1 MGVDPLTIA
10 VGALA
15 VGTLGQTYT
24 TVQAGKER
32 RKAARA
38 QQRIEARQSQRQQLA
53 ELRQSQIV
61 RSSVSQQAATSGTAD
76 TSGYRGAVSSIQG
89 TTASNIAFSQQIQGL
104 QQYVGARLEKANKL
118 DMQGAVVKSLTD
130 VTAQIALTK

>member
-1 MGVDPLTIA
+1 MGVDPLTLA

-15 VGTLGQTYT
+15 GGSLGQAYA

-38 QQRIEARQSQRQQLA
+38 QQRIEARQAQRRQLA
-53 ELRQSQIV
+53 ELRQAQIV
-61 RSSVSQQAATSGTAD
+61 RSSVTQQAATSGTAD

-89 TTASNIAFSQQIQGL
+89 TTASNIAFAQQIQGL
-104 QQYVGARLEKANKL
+104 QQYVGARLEKANKIETTA
-118 DMQGAVVKSLTD
+118 AVAKSLTD
-130 VTAQIALTK
+130 ATAQIALA